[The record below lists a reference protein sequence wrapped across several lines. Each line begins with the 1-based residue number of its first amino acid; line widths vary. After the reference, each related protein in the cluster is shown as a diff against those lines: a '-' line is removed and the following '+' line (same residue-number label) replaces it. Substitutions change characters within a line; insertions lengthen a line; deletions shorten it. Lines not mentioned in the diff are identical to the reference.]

1 MRRTRARGV
10 LGIGLSGAVWAA
22 VTLHPTALARDGAPA
37 PEPVADRTLT
47 EGPLAD
53 VYREVEARI
62 REGAP
67 AMEAD
72 ARAQLA
78 ATIVE
83 EASAAELDPLLVVA
97 VIEVESGFQPQ
108 VLSSAGAKGLMQML
122 DVTLRTEIARSGI
135 VGDPADPIVQVRA
148 GVRYLRRLIDAFHHE
163 DNALMAYYAGPVKIL
178 GYLRVGEIPDRYR
191 VYPRRVKAVQRRLQR
206 AAGPR
211 AVVADQQQTADSA
224 GVMAE

>member
-1 MRRTRARGV
+1 M
-10 LGIGLSGAVWAA
+10 GIGLSGAVWAA
-22 VTLHPTALARDGAPA
+22 VALHPTALARDPA
-37 PEPVADRTLT
+37 AAQEPEIGRPAA
-47 EGPLAD
+47 EGPLAV

-78 ATIVE
+78 STIVE
-83 EASAAELDPLLVVA
+83 EAAAAQLDPMLVVA

-135 VGDPADPIVQVRA
+135 VGDPADPLVQVRA

-178 GYLRVGEIPDRYR
+178 SYLRAGGIPDRYR

-211 AVVADQQQTADSA
+211 AVVAEQQP
-224 GVMAE
+224 GVDRAAVAE